1 MRKSAKNDNNIRE
14 SDRQELTSLYRYVPR
29 ETEKIGNAAS
39 KKKITY
45 YHVPVNV
52 GKDFYIIGI

>member
-1 MRKSAKNDNNIRE
+1 MRMRKSAKNDNNIRE

-39 KKKITY
+39 KKKSRITTY
-45 YHVPVNV
+45 L
-52 GKDFYIIGI
+52 